1 MSLAKPIISINFDQ
15 LMYNLYEILNVPQ
28 DAPKDIIKKNYI
40 KLIKKFHPDKTSIL
54 EEEIYNHIILAS
66 QILLNNDQRKK
77 YDKYLNQMKE
87 GFNDLKQK
95 FKNKDSENKITNPT
109 TNPKKTFI
117 EQMNELNIKHGY
129 NKNIDDL
136 NILEK
141 YKEVS
146 TNRNNENK
154 IILKKKV
161 DKKKLFKVNEPR
173 TDIAEYKGNI
183 SELST
188 YIFGSFYTNIDDL
201 DKLYIEDSIL
211 SSYFTSLDKAYE
223 TSL

>member
-1 MSLAKPIISINFDQ
+1 MSLEKSIISIDFDQ
-15 LMYNLYEILNVPQ
+15 LIYNLYEILNVSH

-40 KLIKKFHPDKTSIL
+40 KLIKKFHPDKTSIV
-54 EEEIYNHIILAS
+54 EEDIYNHIILAS
-66 QILLNNDQRKK
+66 QVLLNNNQRKK
-77 YDKYLNQMKE
+77 YDEYINQMKE
-87 GFNDLKQK
+87 GFNDLKKK
-95 FKNKDSENKITNPT
+95 FKNEDYKNKLTDT
-109 TNPKKTFI
+109 KKTFI

-129 NKNIDDL
+129 NQNIDNY

-141 YKEVS
+141 YKEI
-146 TNRNNENK
+146 TNNRNNDNK

-188 YIFGSFYTNIDDL
+188 YIFGSFYTNIDDI

-211 SSYFTSLDKAYE
+211 SSYFTSLDKAF
-223 TSL
+223 